1 MSQFVILKLL
11 VDALLVA
18 ALFYFAMRSIRN
30 GSNAGMSSSLASGAA
45 ARELRDL
52 EISLKT
58 LLRDADVS
66 SQGLNSSLARQ
77 QRNLQQL
84 LNDISETEARVQ
96 QALDSGARASRTKLN
111 HSESNL
117 KRALISEE
125 SEQEYFAPTPV
136 QVPMRPA
143 PSTTVSAQK
152 LNVFGEPIGAASD
165 FATDQSSQTM
175 AYRAHE
181 TKAAAAPSA
190 IIQGTP
196 ESREKTK
203 APIYRQQRL
212 AQQIEVERAVASLDA
227 AQKSVAS
234 LTAQENS
241 QEQSRVQS
249 SKQTQRSH
257 NLEVSQEFITDEL
270 PVLSNSRPEQE
281 YSQQQSADNSEAAD
295 QTEIEPRI
303 IQKDARL
310 GVLGS
315 VRRHTQVL

>member
-1 MSQFVILKLL
+1 MSQFVILKLV
-11 VDALLVA
+11 VDGLLVA

-30 GSNAGMSSSLASGAA
+30 GSSAAMSSSLASGAA

-84 LNDISETEARVQ
+84 LNDINETEARVQ
-96 QALDSGARASRTKLN
+96 QALDIGARVTRPNLN
-111 HSESNL
+111 HKESNSR
-117 KRALISEE
+117 RAVISEE
-125 SEQEYFAPTPV
+125 REQEYFAPTPI
-136 QVPMRPA
+136 QVPVRP
-143 PSTTVSAQK
+143 PHSSTVSAQK
-152 LNVFGEPIGAASD
+152 LNVFGEPIGAASNY
-165 FATDQSSQTM
+165 AADQSSQMSEYGAPT
-175 AYRAHE
+175 

-234 LTAQENS
+234 IAAQENS
-241 QEQSRVQS
+241 HEQNRIRN
-249 SKQTQRSH
+249 SKQTQTSY
-257 NLEVSQEFITDEL
+257 NLEVSQEFTTEDL
-270 PVLSNSRPEQE
+270 PVLSDSKTEQI
-281 YSQQQSADNSEAAD
+281 YLQQQSADNSEAAG

-310 GVLGS
+310 GVLSS